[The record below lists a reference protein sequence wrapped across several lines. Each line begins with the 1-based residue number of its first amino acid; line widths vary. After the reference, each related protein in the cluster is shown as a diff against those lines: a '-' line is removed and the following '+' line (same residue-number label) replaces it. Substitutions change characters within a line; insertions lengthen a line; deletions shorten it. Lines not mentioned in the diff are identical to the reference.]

1 MANVSMRDLLKAG
14 AHFGHQTRYW
24 NPKMAPFIFGARNKI
39 HIIDLE
45 LTVPALDRAVSIV
58 RGMSQNKNK
67 VLFVGTKR
75 AAAKIV
81 KDQAERSGQ
90 PYVNHRWLGGML
102 TNWKTIRQSIKRL
115 RELEAKMDDGTL
127 EKISKKEALD
137 LSRQLQK
144 LERSIGG
151 IKDMGGLPD
160 AIFVVDVNHE
170 KIAIQEANKLGI
182 PVIGI
187 VDTNSDPDGIDI
199 VIPGNDD
206 AIRAIELY
214 SSIIADACIEGAAE
228 SLGKSDYVEVSEA
241 ADAPDAPVVELT
253 KDGAADRPRLAS
265 TEAVLEQEPRVKESL
280 TTESE
285 TKETLPEVEEIK
297 ENAADGQTAGESSEV
312 DEPENEAVTKKAKV
326 VKKKAAE
333 ELDET
338 SVDPVEDLPKKA
350 PAKRKTAAKKATAKV
365 DPAEALSVGNSAED
379 VPKRKAPAKKKVT
392 PKTAGADLAV
402 DQVATGEDSI
412 EDVPKKKAPAKK
424 KASTEK
430 KAPAEKKAP
439 TEKKAPAEKKA
450 AAKKETAEE
459 KPDKS
464 T

>member
-45 LTVPALDRAVSIV
+45 LTVPALDKAVSIV
-58 RGMSQNKNK
+58 RGMAQSKNK

-75 AAAKIV
+75 AASKIV
-81 KDQAERSGQ
+81 KEQAERSGQ

-115 RELEAKMDDGTL
+115 RDLEAKMGDGTL

-137 LSRQLQK
+137 LSRQLEK

-187 VDTNSDPDGIDI
+187 VDTNSDPDGVDI

-214 SSIIADACIEGAAE
+214 SAAIADACIEGAAE
-228 SLGKSDYVEVSEA
+228 SLGKSDYVEVADDAEAPAAEA
-241 ADAPDAPVVELT
+241 A
-253 KDGAADRPRLAS
+253 
-265 TEAVLEQEPRVKESL
+265 
-280 TTESE
+280 
-285 TKETLPEVEEIK
+285 
-297 ENAADGQTAGESSEV
+297 
-312 DEPENEAVTKKAKV
+312 
-326 VKKKAAE
+326 
-333 ELDET
+333 
-338 SVDPVEDLPKKA
+338 
-350 PAKRKTAAKKATAKV
+350 
-365 DPAEALSVGNSAED
+365 
-379 VPKRKAPAKKKVT
+379 
-392 PKTAGADLAV
+392 
-402 DQVATGEDSI
+402 
-412 EDVPKKKAPAKK
+412 
-424 KASTEK
+424 EK
-430 KAPAEKKAP
+430 KAPATKKVTAKKAAP
-439 TEKKAPAEKKA
+439 KKEAAEDAAPAEKA
-450 AAKKETAEE
+450 VSEAPVEAVAEE
-459 KPDKS
+459 ASVEAVAEEASVEVVAEEASVEAVAEESPAVEVAEAPAEDATEETKDA
-464 T
+464 

>member
-45 LTVPALDRAVSIV
+45 LTVPALDKAVSIV
-58 RGMSQNKNK
+58 RGMAQSKNK

-75 AAAKIV
+75 AASKIV
-81 KDQAERSGQ
+81 KEQAERSGQ

-115 RELEAKMDDGTL
+115 RDLEAKMGDGTL

-137 LSRQLQK
+137 LSRQLEK

-187 VDTNSDPDGIDI
+187 VDTNSDPDGVDI

-214 SSIIADACIEGAAE
+214 SAAIADACIEGAAE
-228 SLGKSDYVEVSEA
+228 SLGKSDYVEVADDAEAPAAEA
-241 ADAPDAPVVELT
+241 AE
-253 KDGAADRPRLAS
+253 K
-265 TEAVLEQEPRVKESL
+265 
-280 TTESE
+280 
-285 TKETLPEVEEIK
+285 
-297 ENAADGQTAGESSEV
+297 
-312 DEPENEAVTKKAKV
+312 
-326 VKKKAAE
+326 
-333 ELDET
+333 
-338 SVDPVEDLPKKA
+338 
-350 PAKRKTAAKKATAKV
+350 
-365 DPAEALSVGNSAED
+365 
-379 VPKRKAPAKKKVT
+379 KAPAKKKVT
-392 PKTAGADLAV
+392 AKKAA
-402 DQVATGEDSI
+402 
-412 EDVPKKKAPAKK
+412 PKKEAAED
-424 KASTEK
+424 A
-430 KAPAEKKAP
+430 APAEEAVSEAP
-439 TEKKAPAEKKA
+439 VEAVAEVASVEAVAEVASVEAVAEEAPAVEVAEAPAEDA
-450 AAKKETAEE
+450 TEETKDA
-459 KPDKS
+459 
-464 T
+464 